1 MKKNLFLILFLFS
14 VVGVFAGIVFHLKW
28 LDYVFKPLIMISVS
42 GYFLIRAAGIASKI
56 VKTAI
61 LAFVFSLFGDVF
73 MMLTDKGEIYFLLG
87 LFFFLIAQFFYIFLF
102 WLSVQVENG
111 IPFLKKNYTYLV
123 FYIFYG
129 GFIFFILF
137 PKLETTLKTAVFVY
151 IIAISAMSVMALN
164 RYRVVN
170 YLSFVLVYVGS
181 LLFIISDTLIALNS
195 FYEAIPYHRI
205 YIMSTYISA
214 QFLIMKGI
222 LKQFEP

>member
-1 MKKNLFLILFLFS
+1 
-14 VVGVFAGIVFHLKW
+14 
-28 LDYVFKPLIMISVS
+28 MISVS

-102 WLSVQVENG
+102 RLSVQVENG